1 MMSIHPP
8 QGVFITVIYRDPY
21 GEWTDIEPEH
31 FLLPCLDTK
40 LFDFSFYEVWGKDC
54 RGFSTQEFPNVAS
67 FAAVLV
73 NDLGRQHV
81 GGFSL
86 DRASEEGGEV
96 RGKGCFWHEACN
108 DLLCYARLNLCFV
121 YAVISGLGKPW
132 FCWY

>member
-1 MMSIHPP
+1 MNKRPGGKLPSSPLKKMMSIHPP

-54 RGFSTQEFPNVAS
+54 GGFSTQEFPNVAS

-81 GGFSL
+81 GVSAWTEL
-86 DRASEEGGEV
+86 AKRAEKYEGRVAFGTKHV
-96 RGKGCFWHEACN
+96 TI
-108 DLLCYARLNLCFV
+108 CYVMRD
-121 YAVISGLGKPW
+121 
-132 FCWY
+132 